1 MLKLEVRALG
11 AAAARSDWTKNCVIL
26 LDSTLI
32 RTRHT
37 SFTWA
42 SVLTSEFR
50 SAGLPFNLSAALVTY
65 CAMLLE
71 EQRFL
76 HEDLERLEQGISDRV
91 AEDSRHVRLNGS
103 SLKLLCSLLTIYQIR
118 DRLNRDHQIA
128 GFLNRIQEQSK
139 RLVDIYN
146 DTEGLRTKEIQSI
159 STGDPF
165 DEFSKQMAEIKD
177 FHKRYPNEP
186 VENLERVYK
195 RKAPGE
201 GESATMEVDN
211 MFTGEEAFGR
221 FLDLTTVHEDYLNLQ
236 NIKRVSYLQYLTMFD
251 NFGPPHMTLKRA
263 DKSTDAYFN
272 YVGRLADY
280 LESFMRRTRPLEDL
294 DKLFTLV
301 DQDFEKAWEE
311 NSVPCWGPEVQPV
324 GPAAPKTEGTGEGVW
339 CPDCEKEFKNDNVY
353 KSHLSG
359 KKHIKAAEARKAQG
373 AANGTPNGETT
384 NGHTNARGSTVQ
396 RLKERAIAEREYRV
410 KRLASMMETVRT
422 DTRVNVERK
431 QGMTERERQLE
442 LDAMFAESAEAPNR
456 NGDDE
461 SDSDGDEKIYNP
473 LKLPLA
479 WDGKPIPYWLY
490 KLHGLG
496 VEFPCE
502 ICGNFVYMGRRA
514 FDKHFNEARHIYGL
528 KCLGITNTT
537 LFREITGIEDALKL
551 WDKITRDKKKEKA
564 GGENVVQ
571 MEDADGNVMPEKV
584 YYECVTPSAPLW
596 RRTDANQSTVY
607 RSKVFFE
614 WLMDSATFSK
624 RWPDFTRSYVQEV
637 YIISMPPPWEY
648 QLHLTITRRFDRL

>member
-1 MLKLEVRALG
+1 M
-11 AAAARSDWTKNCVIL
+11 
-26 LDSTLI
+26 
-32 RTRHT
+32 
-37 SFTWA
+37 
-42 SVLTSEFR
+42 
-50 SAGLPFNLSAALVTY
+50 
-65 CAMLLE
+65 
-71 EQRFL
+71 
-76 HEDLERLEQGISDRV
+76 
-91 AEDSRHVRLNGS
+91 
-103 SLKLLCSLLTIYQIR
+103 QIR

-128 GFLNRIQEQSK
+128 GFLNRIQAQSK
-139 RLVDIYN
+139 RLLDIYN
-146 DTEGLRTKEIQSI
+146 DTEGLRTREIQSI

-165 DEFSKQMAEIKD
+165 EEFYKQHGEIKD
-177 FHKRYPNEP
+177 FHRKYPNEP
-186 VENLERVYK
+186 VENLERAYK

-201 GESATMEVDN
+201 GESATAEVDN
-211 MFTGEEAFGR
+211 MFAGEEAFGR
-221 FLDLTTVHEDYLNLQ
+221 YLDLTTMHEDYLNLH
-236 NIKRVSYLQYLTMFD
+236 NIKRVPYLQYLTMFD
-251 NFGPPHMTLKRA
+251 NFGPPHMILKRA
-263 DKSTDAYFN
+263 DKNTDQYFN

-280 LESFMRRTRPLEDL
+280 LEGFLRRTRPLEDL
-294 DKLFTLV
+294 DKLFTSI
-301 DQDFEKAWEE
+301 DEDFEKAWEE
-311 NSVPCWGPEVQPV
+311 SSILGWGPDAQTV
-324 GPAAPKTEGTGEGVW
+324 GPAAPMTEGTGEGIW
-339 CPDCEKEFKNDNVY
+339 CKDCEKEFKNENVY

-359 KKHIKAAEARKAQG
+359 KKHIKAAKARNGQLSV
-373 AANGTPNGETT
+373 NGTAT

-396 RLKERAIAEREYRV
+396 RLKERAIAEREYRI

-442 LDAMFAESAEAPNR
+442 LEALLAESTEAPMR

-551 WDKITRDKKKEKA
+551 WDKIQRDKKKEKA
-564 GGENVVQ
+564 GGENIVQ

-584 YYECVTPSAPLW
+584 YYE
-596 RRTDANQSTVY
+596 
-607 RSKVFFE
+607 
-614 WLMDSATFSK
+614 
-624 RWPDFTRSYVQEV
+624 
-637 YIISMPPPWEY
+637 
-648 QLHLTITRRFDRL
+648 